1 MIKYKILG
9 IYSFADN
16 LKLVKLNDPV
26 ILKKNTMNIKSKNAI
41 AVYSKDNKKLGYLP
55 VETEHNNNA
64 YKISKLELNQDYPI
78 LEICRNYE
86 LNNNINN
93 IEHPIFKDL
102 KYSLTIIKTEEKMIE
117 HLYRE
122 LIRKKIKVKKIAI
135 TYQDENYIN
144 VVIETNKGISTY
156 YTVTRK
162 FFNDNIHRYEEL
174 YEFKLIDTIFFKD
187 LQIHRI
193 EKYYEINYTNIN
205 EVNESCNYN
214 NIEQIHEKL
223 IIKKEIDW
231 DKYIR
236 FLITNNKIY
245 FNSNIHDYIQNPEE
259 ITKFINKFSNIRL
272 GSFLYNHELQ
282 LYGYT
287 DLENDEYIFEINK
300 HRPIHLLTKKKI
312 ILYVPKDG
320 IIY

>member
-1 MIKYKILG
+1 MSRYKIVG

-26 ILKKNTMNIKSKNAI
+26 ILKKNTMNSQSKNAI
-41 AVYSKDNKKLGYLP
+41 GVYSKDNKKLGYLP

-78 LEICRNYE
+78 LEISRNYE
-86 LNNNINN
+86 LNNVINN

-102 KYSLTIIKTEEKMIE
+102 KYELILFKTDEEMVE
-117 HLYRE
+117 RLYRE
-122 LIRKKIKVKKIAI
+122 LIRKKIKVKGIAI
-135 TYQDENYIN
+135 TYQDEYYIN
-144 VVIETNKGISTY
+144 VMIKTNKGTSTY

-162 FFNDNIHRYEEL
+162 FFNDNIDRYEEL
-174 YEFKLIDTIFFKD
+174 YNFKLIDNIFFKD

-205 EVNESCNYN
+205 EVNESCNYGN
-214 NIEQIHEKL
+214 MEQIHEKL
-223 IIKKEIDW
+223 IIKKDIDW

-236 FLITNNKIY
+236 FLITNDKIY
-245 FNSNIHDYIQNPEE
+245 FNNNIHDYIKNSDE
-259 ITKFINKFSNIRL
+259 IIKFINKFSNIRL
-272 GSFLYNHELQ
+272 GSFLYNHDLQ

-300 HRPIHLLTKKKI
+300 KRPIHLLTKKKI
-312 ILYVPKDG
+312 ILYIPEDG